1 MKIIFHPSY
10 DSGYYLKLNDSFQ
23 NILGTKVVGIA
34 GLLEYLSLHNGLS
47 GRFPSDGERAASYL
61 AHVSSCATGS
71 LIELSFENDS
81 LGVSKSLLAW
91 RDLLIMAGWTPDL
104 SGTTDTPKLQ
114 LLSKIESTWK
124 AQMKGSADRWY
135 DLLELS
141 KKQPILDGSDSID
154 CRCAKEKLPFI
165 VQRVLE
171 SCNTSFVEYPEEIK
185 IPDSLNVGVV
195 HYNDLSD
202 VYRQVAAHTDD
213 YRNSVIINRD
223 NVSLNHVLFS
233 WGRPLQNG
241 TIEDSNPLNL
251 QLFKL
256 AMSVFSRPLNINN
269 ILSYLQLPTGPVP
282 RTLRSDL
289 AYVLISQGGFGEVD
303 WNELS
308 QEEADKLKKA
318 GVHSQWNKVIY
329 DYINTE
335 DENNTLSKT
344 QRESKTTLLKYITD
358 DSIKPDENIPVQVL
372 KKYIGSINQWAN
384 SFANNEE
391 CEDETLKSQ
400 LNTVVS
406 YFRQLTNALDGIEDI
421 SYNDLEKHVRTIY
434 QPTTFSQ
441 AQAQVG
447 SLQIISSYE
456 QIIDAPASLI
466 WLDCSG
472 ADQLSDRYEF
482 LSTSERSWLNAQ
494 AEISIPCLRD
504 LLELN
509 RKEMITNI
517 SMVTEKITLITS
529 DYHHNQKLAEH
540 PLLAELKMQRGD
552 KLHITEGPT
561 TLPLSEPADIQKFD
575 SKLQYHL
582 DGINYSGRSES
593 NTSIDTLINYPFDYT
608 AHYIAKLGEPSK
620 NELGSLQ
627 KITGLVAHHF
637 IQWLINNTMELP
649 EADRVSAI
657 DSLYQ
662 NEFDTRLEDSIKA
675 TGLPLL
681 LKENEVEY
689 NNLKYQLKRSVQT
702 LITIMKEKELVPVG
716 CELKYE
722 KPLGDVIS
730 DFNARI
736 DMELKDADG
745 NAVIF
750 DFKWSYSGFY
760 GDKIKEGKALQL
772 ELYRKELE
780 VQGKHVSAVGFY
792 LIPKCLLETPDYPTL
807 KDPATGN
814 VIINHV
820 EPPHDTDIFEQIA
833 NSIAQRLDEIK
844 EGNIEEGE
852 GLDIISLPYS
862 QALLGGKNMLLVGKA
877 KTARKTKN
885 NPNPAI
891 ESIKKDSNKVFI
903 SKPETRF
910 SKKFQEFNNDNT
922 PLNEQP
928 TTYPLMKGR
937 LK

>member
-10 DSGYYLKLNDSFQ
+10 DSGYYLKLNESSP
-23 NILGTKVVGIA
+23 NILGTRIVGIS
-34 GLLEYLSLHNGLS
+34 GLLEYLSLHNGLC
-47 GRFPSDGERAASYL
+47 GRYASDGERAASYL

-71 LIELSFENDS
+71 LIESSFQNDK
-81 LGVSKSLLAW
+81 LGVSKCLLAW
-91 RDLLIMAGWTPDL
+91 RDSLILSGWTPDL
-104 SGTTDTPKLQ
+104 SGTTDTPKLH
-114 LLSKIESTWK
+114 LLKKIESTWK
-124 AQMKGSADRWY
+124 AQMKGNADRWY

-141 KKQPILDGSDSID
+141 KKQSIIDSSDFID
-154 CRCAKEKLPFI
+154 CRCAKEQLPFI
-165 VQRVLE
+165 LQKVLE
-171 SCNTSFVEYPEEIK
+171 SCNTSFVEYPEEIT
-185 IPDSLNVGVV
+185 IPDSLNIEVV

-202 VYRQVAAHTDD
+202 VYRQVAANTDNFK
-213 YRNSVIINRD
+213 NSVIINRD

-233 WGRPLQNG
+233 WGKPLQNG
-241 TIEDSNPLNL
+241 TIEESNPLNL

-282 RTLRSDL
+282 RKLRSAL

-308 QEEADKLKKA
+308 QEDSDKLKNA
-318 GVHSQWNKVIY
+318 EVHSLWNKVTY
-329 DYINTE
+329 DYINAE
-335 DENNTLSKT
+335 DENSTLSKT

-358 DSIKPDENIPVQVL
+358 ESIRPGENIPVHVL
-372 KKYIGSINQWAN
+372 KEYIGSINQWAN

-391 CEDETLKSQ
+391 CDDETLKSQ

-406 YFRQLTNALDGIEDI
+406 YFKQLTNALDGVDEI
-421 SYNDLEKHVRTIY
+421 SYDDLEKRVRTIY
-434 QPTTFSQ
+434 QPTSFSQ
-441 AQAQVG
+441 AKAQVG
-447 SLQIISSYE
+447 SLQVISSYE
-456 QIIDAPASLI
+456 QIVDAPALLT

-482 LSTSERSWLNAQ
+482 LSTKERSWLNAQ
-494 AEISIPCLRD
+494 TGISIPCLKD
-504 LLELN
+504 ILELN
-509 RKEMITNI
+509 RKEMIANL
-517 SMVTEKITLITS
+517 SKVTDKITLITS

-540 PLLAELKMQRGD
+540 PFLAELKMQRGNM
-552 KLHITEGPT
+552 LHITEGST
-561 TLPLSEPADIQKFD
+561 TLPLSKPADIQKFD

-637 IQWLINNTMELP
+637 IQWLINNAMELP
-649 EADRVSAI
+649 EVDRVSTI
-657 DSLYQ
+657 ESLYHK
-662 NEFDTRLEDSIKA
+662 EFDDRLEASIKA
-675 TGLPLL
+675 TGLLL
-681 LKENEVEY
+681 FLKENEVEY

-702 LITIMKEKELVPVG
+702 LITIMKEKKLTPVG

-722 KPLGDVIS
+722 EPLGDVIS
-730 DFNARI
+730 NFNARI

-750 DFKWSYSGFY
+750 DFKWTYSGFY
-760 GDKIKEGKALQL
+760 GDKIKDGKAIQL

-780 VQGKHVSAVGFY
+780 VQGKPVSAVGFY
-792 LIPKCLLETPDYPTL
+792 LIPKCLLETPDYQTL

-814 VIINHV
+814 VIINHI
-820 EPPHDTDIFEQIA
+820 EPPNDTDIFEQIA
-833 NSIAQRLDEIK
+833 NSIAQRLEEIK
-844 EGNIEEGE
+844 DGNLEEGE
-852 GLDIISLPYS
+852 GMDIISLPYS
-862 QALLGGKNMLLVGKA
+862 QALLRGKNMLLVGKA
-877 KTARKTKN
+877 KTARKTKS
-885 NPNPAI
+885 NPNPPI
-891 ESIKKDSNKVFI
+891 ESIKKDSNIVFI
-903 SKPETRF
+903 TKPETRF
-910 SKKFQEFNNDNT
+910 SRKFQEYSNDNT